1 MIHTLAD
8 VQSLNIGKNT
18 NDNMIICIAGKNNI
32 AVEILLYLL
41 DYGVDKKKLCV
52 IPNKTDNGKDSW
64 QRSLLKKANEL
75 DIDIK
80 TLEDVYS
87 FENLLFLSLE
97 FDKIIN
103 PNKFKSN
110 KLFNIHFS
118 LLPKYKGMFT
128 SIMPILNNEK
138 TTGVTFHKI
147 DKGIDTGEIIAQ
159 KEFEIDLMDNARDL
173 YHKYIDNGILLV
185 KQCLEKLLKN
195 EFLESKPQNLRDS
208 SYFSKSAIDFKN
220 INIDLNQTAINIH
233 NQIRAFNFREYQ
245 IPKVFE
251 TNVISS
257 KILNSSSK
265 KKPGVIL
272 FENDICFVVSTI
284 DNNIIL
290 YKDKTE
296 ELFFA
301 CKNGLI
307 ESVNR
312 LLQIPKIINVQDKNG
327 WTPLIVAI
335 YHNHKEIVKTLLIN
349 GADLNISSFKGT
361 TPLMYAINSYV
372 KHKDSEILNL
382 LLDLGVDI
390 YQKDYS
396 NKKVLDY
403 CLENN
408 ELEVLNIIKDKITH
422 F

>member
-1 MIHTLAD
+1 
-8 VQSLNIGKNT
+8 
-18 NDNMIICIAGKNNI
+18 MIICIAGKNDI

-41 DYGVDKKKLCV
+41 DYGIDRKNIC
-52 IPNKTDNGKDSW
+52 IISNKTDDGKNNW

-75 DIDIK
+75 GIDIK
-80 TLEDVYS
+80 ILEDVYS
-87 FENLLFLSLE
+87 IENLLFLSLE
-97 FDKIIN
+97 FDKIII

-147 DKGIDTGEIIAQ
+147 DKGIDTGDIIAQ
-159 KEFEIDLMDNARDL
+159 KEFEIDFMDNARDV
-173 YHKYIDNGILLV
+173 YHKYIHNGILLV

-195 EFLESKPQNLRDS
+195 EFIESKSQNLRES
-208 SYFSKSAIDFKN
+208 SYFSKSTIDFKN

-251 TNVISS
+251 TNIISS

-265 KKPGVIL
+265 KKTASVL

-284 DNNIIL
+284 DNDIAL
-290 YKDKTE
+290 YKDKVKDLFLACE
-296 ELFFA
+296 NGSSEL
-301 CKNGLI
+301 I
-307 ESVNR
+307 NR
-312 LLQIPKIINVQDKNG
+312 LLQIPKIVNVQDENG

-335 YHNHKEIVKTLLIN
+335 YNNQKEIVKTLLIN
-349 GADLNISSFKGT
+349 GADLNICNFKGT
-361 TPLMYAINSYV
+361 TPLMYAKSAYV
-372 KHKDSEILNL
+372 KHKDPEVLNL
-382 LLDLGVDI
+382 LLRFDVDI

-396 NKKVLDY
+396 NKNVLDY

-408 ELEVLNIIKDKITH
+408 ETEVLDIIKENKR
-422 F
+422 